1 MIYDDDMK
9 NELEYN
15 MMCDNFNNKKK
26 RTKKKEREEKKRD
39 DDDDILLHNS
49 GLHATLSQH
58 VVLISRAR
66 SNTPTCFPTS
76 A

>member
-1 MIYDDDMK
+1 MIYDDDTK

-15 MMCDNFNNKKK
+15 MMCDNIIRRRRERKKK
-26 RTKKKEREEKKRD
+26 REKKKRD